1 MVSVARGTV
10 GLSVVGPTVVVMEG
24 NQQDS
29 AGQGAGPSRDRPL
42 SLAEC
47 RERVA
52 AATEAVRVIG
62 AVLWQTPSGGG
73 PDGLAGL
80 MGEVDAL
87 GMACDAGRSR
97 CCGRRWTAV
106 RPPAVRR
113 R

>member
-1 MVSVARGTV
+1 
-10 GLSVVGPTVVVMEG
+10 MEG

-87 GMACDAGRSR
+87 GMACDAGRV
-97 CCGRRWTAV
+97 AV
-106 RPPAVRR
+106 LREAMDRGEASGGPAAMTTSQWVR
-113 R
+113 